1 MTEVLFEE
9 NGYQGESWEKVI
21 IYFKIILQQQLP
33 FRTLNYFSSIA
44 GSANLM
50 VRMLFAI
57 SLKLDK
63 EEWISGIIKFENE
76 FATSYHWIKTDIWN
90 KEFDLLSSSIPYML
104 KDEVLK
110 VCAESQKTVIEATLN
125 SNTGDL
131 IRFAFQGVK
140 CKNIPTITR
149 SDIQNMRSKI
159 IGRTGNNQ
167 DLPMCKVSNSEKFFD
182 LEGANGYQVT
192 CLLSPV
198 KAAESLMGKN
208 DDLWK
213 YDDESMK
220 LRRVIN
226 FYRSYQSEVYNE
238 ILTAVVKKINALD
251 Y

>member
-1 MTEVLFEE
+1 MASV
-9 NGYQGESWEKVI
+9 Y
-21 IYFKIILQQQLP
+21 
-33 FRTLNYFSSIA
+33 
-44 GSANLM
+44 
-50 VRMLFAI
+50 
-57 SLKLDK
+57 
-63 EEWISGIIKFENE
+63 
-76 FATSYHWIKTDIWN
+76 
-90 KEFDLLSSSIPYML
+90 
-104 KDEVLK
+104 
-110 VCAESQKTVIEATLN
+110 
-125 SNTGDL
+125 
-131 IRFAFQGVK
+131 RF
-140 CKNIPTITR
+140 
-149 SDIQNMRSKI
+149 DIQNMRSKI